1 MKRPSVDASLKPLKP
16 FQRRTVEHA
25 FRRLFTARGGTGR
38 FLVADEVGLG
48 KTLVA
53 RGIIA
58 RAVEH
63 LWDDVDRIDVVYICS
78 NASIARANLPKL
90 RVGGA
95 EERSFALATRLT
107 MLATELAPRAGEPGL
122 AGSMLNFVSFTPS
135 TSFNMGH
142 SSGQSRERELL
153 FHLLDTLPELQGQR
167 TALMNLLQGG
177 ITKRNAWLT
186 RLNRPMPLDDDIRHR
201 FEAAFRERPDLQD
214 TLRELLHTFSRYREH
229 WPAEARERRN
239 GVIAD
244 LRRVLADACVGALE
258 PDLVILDEFQRF
270 KSLIDA
276 QEAERNPAAELAQK
290 LFQARAHD
298 GERVRTLLL
307 SATPYKP
314 YTTDAE
320 IDREE
325 HYEDFLATTR
335 FLLGDDEDRV
345 ADVRR
350 RLARFGEALRRA
362 AAGEPD
368 QVERV
373 EHEKHAVEA
382 SLRDVMARTERVAA
396 SEDRDAMVAEDRRKA
411 TVTAGDVRQYL
422 AADALFRAVGDRD
435 PMPLW
440 KSAPYL
446 AHFMHGY
453 KFDDL
458 LNEVLKTPETPEK
471 LVEVLRHH
479 DAAFL
484 KAADLHSWRRLD
496 PGHAKLR
503 ELAGEL
509 LDAGLWHLLWIPP
522 TVPYWPLE
530 GPFEGREQATKRLL
544 FSAWNVVPDAV
555 SAVLSYE
562 AERRM
567 TTGRLNRYEK
577 PDEQQ
582 RPLLRLTQ
590 AATGDLSRHRLFLL
604 LLPCLPLAD
613 RAHPLEAPPGHDRR
627 AWVRARVE
635 DLLSSLPN
643 PRNGPVDDQWEWAA
657 PLLLDPALRTFLR
670 EWRGWSGDDRLQR
683 PDGKPFEPPNVFG
696 TYVDDLLGL
705 DPQSLGRRPDA
716 LAELL
721 TDVALG
727 SPAVLASRCLRAG
740 AGVDDDTRR
749 RLAVTIADAFWS
761 LFNRPAV
768 IALIRRLGAGS
779 LRSEPGDGRSGHAGV
794 PDSQVGTGNE
804 PARDETAYWR
814 LVLRYCRQGNLQAV
828 LDEQWHLLWEQ
839 ASWSE
844 DDGPEDIAAQ
854 CARKLVQVVHPTRA
868 RVHARFFCTR
878 RDVSGQTVN
887 TEEMRI
893 RTVFAVRFGRSRT
906 DDGENVSQDEV
917 REAFNSPFRPFVL
930 TSTSI
935 GQEGLDFH
943 PWCHRLIHWNL
954 PGNPVDL
961 EQREGRVHRYKGH
974 AVRRNVAEKYADDAL
989 RSWQAGDDLWTLIFE
1004 RADKAARAA
1013 GDHDLAPH
1021 WIAEGKH
1028 RVERHVLQLPYTAE
1042 AEAFERLK
1050 RQLAAYRVVL
1060 GQPRQEELLALLDQ
1074 ADLGA
1079 RLRNWAVDL
1088 SPPAG
1093 RTAAAG
1099 PEPRSAGDLS
1109 PPAE

>member
-25 FRRLFTARGGTGR
+25 FHRLFTARGGTGR

-63 LWDDVDRIDVVYICS
+63 LWDDVERIDVVYICS

-107 MLATELAPRAGEPGL
+107 MLARDLARREGEPGL
-122 AGSMLNFVSFTPS
+122 AGSKLNFVSFTPG
-135 TSFNMGH
+135 TSFNMGR
-142 SSGQSRERELL
+142 SSGQGREREVL
-153 FHLLDTLPELQGQR
+153 FHLLESDASVAGRR
-167 TALMNLLQGG
+167 TALMNLLQGW
-177 ITKRNAWLT
+177 ITRRDKWR
-186 RLNRPMPLDDDIRHR
+186 RGLNRPMPLDDDIRRR
-201 FEAAFRERPDLQD
+201 FEAAFHEQSDLQD
-214 TLRELLHTFSRYREH
+214 KLRELLHTFRRYREP

-239 GVIAD
+239 GVVAD
-244 LRRVLADACVGALE
+244 LRRVLAGACVGALE
-258 PDLVILDEFQRF
+258 PDLVVLDEFQRF
-270 KSLIDA
+270 RSLIDA
-276 QEAERNPAAELAQK
+276 QQAERDPAAELAQE
-290 LFQARAHD
+290 LFRTRAHD

-320 IDREE
+320 IDHEE

-350 RLARFGEALRRA
+350 RLADFGEALRRA

-373 EHEKHAVEA
+373 EREKRAVEA
-382 SLRDVMARTERVAA
+382 ALRDVMARTERVAA
-396 SEDRDAMVAEDRRKA
+396 SEDRDAMVAEPPRKEA
-411 TVTAGDVRQYL
+411 AVTAGDVRQYL
-422 AADALFRAVGDRD
+422 AADALFRAVGDGD
-435 PMPLW
+435 PMPFW

-453 KFDDL
+453 KF
-458 LNEVLKTPETPEK
+458 NERLTEALHHTPER
-471 LVEVLRHH
+471 LAGALRRH
-479 DAAFL
+479 DSAFI
-484 KAADLHSWRRLD
+484 KAEELRRWDRLD

-509 LDAGLWHLLWIPP
+509 LDAGLWRLLWMPP
-522 TVPYWPLE
+522 TVPYWPPE
-530 GPFEGREQATKRLL
+530 GPFEGHEQATKRLL
-544 FSAWNVVPDAV
+544 FSAWNVAPDAV

-567 TTGRLNRYEK
+567 TAGRLTDYEN
-577 PDEQQ
+577 PDKQQ
-582 RPLLRLTQ
+582 RRLLRLTQ
-590 AATGDLSRHRLFLL
+590 TAAGERSRHRLLLL

-613 RAHPLEAPPGHDRR
+613 RAHPLEAPAGQDRR
-627 AWVRARVE
+627 DWVRGRVDE
-635 DLLSSLPN
+635 LLSSLPD
-643 PRNGPVDDQWEWAA
+643 PPNGPVDDRWEWAA
-657 PLLLDPALRTFLR
+657 PLLLDPGLRAFLR
-670 EWRGWSGDDRLQR
+670 EWRDDRLR
-683 PDGKPFEPPNVFG
+683 GPDGGQLPRPNPEVFG
-696 TYVDDLLGL
+696 AYVDDLLA
-705 DPQSLGRRPDA
+705 DRPLGRRPAA

-727 SPAVLASRCLRAG
+727 SPAILASRCLRPG
-740 AGVDDDTRR
+740 TGVDDDTRR
-749 RLAVTIADAFWS
+749 RLAVTIADAFWK

-768 IALIRRLGAGS
+768 IALIRQVGAGD
-779 LRSEPGDGRSGHAGV
+779 E
-794 PDSQVGTGNE
+794 T
-804 PARDETAYWR
+804 ARDEAAYWR

-844 DDGPEDIAAQ
+844 DAGPEDTAAE
-854 CARKLVQVVHPTRA
+854 CARKLAQVVAQKARA
-868 RVHARFFCTR
+868 RVHARFLQAR
-878 RDVSGQTVN
+878 RDASGPAVETD
-887 TEEMRI
+887 ELRL
-893 RTVFAVRFGRSRT
+893 RTVFALRFGRSRT
-906 DDGENVSQDEV
+906 DDEESVSQDDV

-930 TSTSI
+930 ASTSI

-943 PWCHRLIHWNL
+943 PWCHRLVHWNL

-974 AVRRNVAEKYADDAL
+974 AVRRNAAEAHADDAL
-989 RSWQAGDDLWTLIFE
+989 RSWRAGDDVWTLIFE
-1004 RADKAARAA
+1004 RAERAARAA
-1013 GDHDLAPH
+1013 GDNDLVPH
-1021 WIAEGKH
+1021 WIAPGRH

-1042 AEAFERLK
+1042 VEAFKRLK

-1060 GQPRQEELLALLDQ
+1060 GQPRQEELITLLDRPEL
-1074 ADLGA
+1074 DA
-1079 RLRNWAVDL
+1079 RLGNWAVDL
-1088 SPPAG
+1088 SPPMPG
-1093 RTAAAG
+1093 
-1099 PEPRSAGDLS
+1099 
-1109 PPAE
+1109 

>member
-1 MKRPSVDASLKPLKP
+1 MKRPSVDAALKPLKP

-25 FRRLFTARGGTGR
+25 FHRLFTAQGGTGR

-63 LWDDVDRIDVVYICS
+63 LWDDVERIDVVYVCS

-107 MLATELAPRAGEPGL
+107 MLARDLAHREGEPGL
-122 AGSMLNFVSFTPS
+122 AGSKLNFVSFTPG

-142 SSGQSRERELL
+142 SSGQRRERVVL
-153 FHLLDTLPELQGQR
+153 FHLLAPLPELQGRR

-177 ITKRNAWLT
+177 VT
-186 RLNRPMPLDDDIRHR
+186 RRDDLRRELNRPLPLDDDIRRR
-201 FEAAFRERPDLQD
+201 FETAFRERPDLQD
-214 TLRELLHTFSRYREH
+214 TLRELLHTFRRHRKH
-229 WPAEARERRN
+229 WPAEARARQNR
-239 GVIAD
+239 VIAV
-244 LRRVLADACVGALE
+244 LRRVLADACVEALE

-276 QEAERNPAAELAQK
+276 QDPAAELAQK
-290 LFQARAHD
+290 LFRARAHD
-298 GERVRTLLL
+298 GEQVRTLLL

-320 IDREE
+320 IDHEE
-325 HYEDFLATTR
+325 HHEDFLATTR
-335 FLLGDDEDRV
+335 FLLGDDEARVDEVRDR
-345 ADVRR
+345 
-350 RLARFGEALRRA
+350 LLGFGEALRRA

-368 QVERV
+368 QVQRV
-373 EHEKHAVEA
+373 EREKRAVEA
-382 SLRDVMARTERVAA
+382 ALRDVMARTERVAA
-396 SEDRDAMVAEDRRKA
+396 SEDRDAMVAEHRC
-411 TVTAGDVRQYL
+411 TVTVAAGDVRQYL
-422 AADALFRAVGDRD
+422 AADAIFRAVGDRD

-453 KFDDL
+453 KFDEL
-458 LNEVLKTPETPEK
+458 LNEAIEAPETPEK
-471 LVEVLRHH
+471 LVEALRRH
-479 DAAFL
+479 DSAFL
-484 KAADLHSWRRLD
+484 ESAELRKWSRLD
-496 PGHAKLR
+496 PGHARLR
-503 ELAGEL
+503 ALANEL
-509 LDAGLWHLLWIPP
+509 LDAGLWRLLWMPP
-522 TVPYWPLE
+522 TVPYWPPE

-544 FSAWNVVPDAV
+544 FSAWNVAPDAV

-567 TTGRLNRYEK
+567 TAGRLADYEH
-577 PDEQQ
+577 PDQQQ

-590 AATGDLSRHRLFLL
+590 TATGERSRHRLLLL

-613 RAHPLEAPPGHDRR
+613 RAHPLEAPAGRDRR
-627 AWVRARVE
+627 SWVRERVE
-635 DLLSSLPN
+635 ELLSSLPD
-643 PRNGPVDDQWEWAA
+643 PPNGPVDERWEWAA

-670 EWRGWSGDDRLQR
+670 GWRGWGDDRRLRR
-683 PDGKPFEPPNVFG
+683 PDDKPFEPPNPDVFG
-696 TYVDDLLGL
+696 AYVDDLLAL

-727 SPAVLASRCLRAG
+727 SPAILASRCLRAG
-740 AGVDDDTRR
+740 TGLDDDTRR

-768 IALIRRLGAGS
+768 IALIRRLGAERP
-779 LRSEPGDGRSGHAGV
+779 RSEPGGRADAPGRR
-794 PDSQVGTGNE
+794 VGAGNE
-804 PARDETAYWR
+804 PAHDEAAYWR

-844 DDGPEDIAAQ
+844 DAGPEDTAAR
-854 CARKLVQVVHPTRA
+854 CARQLAQVVHPTRA
-868 RVHARFFCTR
+868 RVHARFFRTR
-878 RDVSGQTVN
+878 RDVSGPAVETD
-887 TEEMRI
+887 EMRI
-893 RTVFAVRFGRSRT
+893 RTVFAVRFGRGRT
-906 DDGENVSQDEV
+906 DDGEHVSQDDV

-930 TSTSI
+930 ASTSI

-943 PWCHRLIHWNL
+943 PWCHRLVHWNL

-974 AVRRNVAEKYADDAL
+974 AVRRNVAEAHADEAL
-989 RSWQAGDDLWTLIFE
+989 RSWRAGDDLWTLIFE
-1004 RADKAARAA
+1004 RADQAARA
-1013 GDHDLAPH
+1013 DRRPDLEPH
-1021 WIAEGKH
+1021 WVAPGRH

-1042 AEAFERLK
+1042 VETFERLK

-1060 GQPRQEELLALLDQ
+1060 GQPRQEELLTLLDRPELDAQ
-1074 ADLGA
+1074 
-1079 RLRNWAVDL
+1079 LRNWAVDL
-1088 SPPAG
+1088 SPP
-1093 RTAAAG
+1093 TS
-1099 PEPRSAGDLS
+1099 E
-1109 PPAE
+1109 

>member
-1 MKRPSVDASLKPLKP
+1 MKRPSADAALKPLKP

-107 MLATELAPRAGEPGL
+107 MLARDLARREGEPGL
-122 AGSMLNFVSFTPS
+122 AGSKLNFVSFTPG

-142 SSGQSRERELL
+142 SSGQGRERAVL
-153 FHLLDTLPELQGQR
+153 FHLLESDASVAGRR
-167 TALMNLLQGG
+167 TALMNLLQGW
-177 ITKRNAWLT
+177 ITRRDEW
-186 RLNRPMPLDDDIRHR
+186 RRGLNRPLPLDDDIRRR
-201 FEAAFRERPDLQD
+201 FEAAFHEQPDLQD
-214 TLRELLHTFSRYREH
+214 KLRELLHTFRRHREH

-244 LRRVLADACVGALE
+244 LRRVLAGACVGALE
-258 PDLVILDEFQRF
+258 PDLVVLDEFQRF
-270 KSLIDA
+270 RSLIDA
-276 QEAERNPAAELAQK
+276 QQAERDPAAELAQE
-290 LFQARAHD
+290 LFRARAHD

-320 IDREE
+320 IDYEE

-335 FLLGDDEDRV
+335 FLLGDDEARV

-373 EHEKHAVEA
+373 EREKRAVEA
-382 SLRDVMARTERVAA
+382 ALRDVMARTERVAA
-396 SEDRDAMVAEDRRKA
+396 SEDRNAMVAEDPRKET

-422 AADALFRAVGDRD
+422 AADALFRAVGDGD
-435 PMPLW
+435 PMPFW

-453 KFDDL
+453 KF
-458 LNEVLKTPETPEK
+458 NERLTEALRHPPER
-471 LVEVLRHH
+471 LVEALRRH
-479 DAAFL
+479 DSAFI
-484 KAADLHSWRRLD
+484 KAEELRRWDRLD

-509 LDAGLWHLLWIPP
+509 LDTGLWRLLWMPP
-522 TVPYWPLE
+522 TVHYWPPE
-530 GPFEGREQATKRLL
+530 GPFDGHEQATKRLL
-544 FSAWNVVPDAV
+544 FSAWNVAPDAV

-567 TTGRLNRYEK
+567 TAGRLTDYEN
-577 PDEQQ
+577 PDKQQ
-582 RPLLRLTQ
+582 RRLLRLTQ
-590 AATGDLSRHRLFLL
+590 TAAGERSRHRLLLL

-613 RAHPLEAPPGHDRR
+613 RAHPLEAPAGQDRR
-627 AWVRARVE
+627 AWVRGRVE
-635 DLLSSLPN
+635 ELLSRLPD
-643 PRNGPVDDQWEWAA
+643 PPNGPVDDRWEWAA
-657 PLLLDPALRTFLR
+657 PLLLDPGLRAFLR
-670 EWRGWSGDDRLQR
+670 EWRDGRLR
-683 PDGKPFEPPNVFG
+683 GPDGEPLPRPNPEVFG
-696 TYVDDLLGL
+696 AYVDDLLADL
-705 DPQSLGRRPDA
+705 PLGRRPAA

-727 SPAVLASRCLRAG
+727 SPAILASRCLRAG
-740 AGVDDDTRR
+740 TGVDDDTRR
-749 RLAVTIADAFWS
+749 RLAVTIADAFWK

-768 IALIRRLGAGS
+768 IALIRQIGAG
-779 LRSEPGDGRSGHAGV
+779 
-794 PDSQVGTGNE
+794 
-804 PARDETAYWR
+804 DETAHDEAAYWR

-844 DDGPEDIAAQ
+844 DAGPEDTAAE
-854 CARKLVQVVHPTRA
+854 CARKLARVVAQKARA
-868 RVHARFFCTR
+868 RVHARFLQAR
-878 RDVSGQTVN
+878 RDASGPAVE
-887 TEEMRI
+887 TELRL
-893 RTVFAVRFGRSRT
+893 RTVFALRFGRSRT
-906 DDGENVSQDEV
+906 DDEESVSQDDV

-930 TSTSI
+930 ASTSI

-943 PWCHRLIHWNL
+943 PWCHRLVHWNL

-974 AVRRNVAEKYADDAL
+974 AVRRNAAEAHADDAL
-989 RSWQAGDDLWTLIFE
+989 RSWRAGDDVWTLIFE
-1004 RADKAARAA
+1004 RAERAARAA
-1013 GDHDLAPH
+1013 GDVDLVPH
-1021 WIAEGKH
+1021 WIAPGRH

-1042 AEAFERLK
+1042 VEALGRLK

-1060 GQPRQEELLALLDQ
+1060 GQPRQEELITLLDRPEL
-1074 ADLGA
+1074 DA
-1079 RLRNWAVDL
+1079 RLGNWAVDL
-1088 SPPAG
+1088 SPPTPG
-1093 RTAAAG
+1093 
-1099 PEPRSAGDLS
+1099 
-1109 PPAE
+1109 